1 VLFLFFTFGIF
12 LLWLSGHVMS
22 VMSRCLGRKVFQ
34 RGWREAMPLLCRFF
48 FFLFLRH
55 EAASLACVFAALCHV
70 SFSFGLWFFLLF
82 FAFVGPGMVQGQ
94 NWGYVTGWDRVQV
107 RR

>member
-34 RGWREAMPLLCRFF
+34 RGGREAMPLLCR

-55 EAASLACVFAALCHV
+55 EAASLACVFAARYHV

-94 NWGYVTGWDRVQV
+94 SWGYVTGWDRVQV